1 MRVCACVSQ
10 HYCIYLTRVIFWYTR
25 ILVGR
30 HTLQL
35 FACTNM
41 SHRYFVTRALSPP
54 PPQKYIHRQKQ
65 TRSKSFRGGVKR
77 SKGRYVEVFAVMDS
91 LRLTQT
97 EVLTQSVAVKLMT
110 CWLAASLTQLEMVS
124 ATAFYDQLG
133 ARGAVKGKD
142 KEGRREEDERRH

>member
-1 MRVCACVSQ
+1 M
-10 HYCIYLTRVIFWYTR
+10 
-25 ILVGR
+25 
-30 HTLQL
+30 L
-35 FACTNM
+35 FP
-41 SHRYFVTRALSPP
+41 LLPP
-54 PPQKYIHRQKQ
+54 KSTYIVKNKLGPN
-65 TRSKSFRGGVKR
+65 RSGAASKK